1 MFRGTHPETSS
12 EDKGTREMW
21 MPKGNRH
28 LLRVSRMEPEVQ
40 SGSSMMRVSCLE
52 RFLTLTMR
60 EIHRNSTHAFL

>member
-1 MFRGTHPETSS
+1 
-12 EDKGTREMW
+12 

-28 LLRVSRMEPEVQ
+28 PLCVSRMEPEVQ